1 MIRAQLK
8 RGWQPMLAIFV
19 FLFIWEFCVRFFQI
33 EEWLLPSPTAIL
45 EESGKV
51 WPQFV
56 PHLQS
61 TVFLAVCGLLIGAM
75 VGLLVA
81 MILHL
86 FKPIRDTFYPFL
98 ILSQNIPIIV
108 LAPLLVIWFGFGSL
122 PKFIVITI
130 ACFFPIAVS
139 ALSGLQQTNRE
150 MYHYLSM
157 MGATKRQLFL
167 KLELPHAIPS
177 IMAGMKIAATYSVMA
192 AVISE
197 WLGAQ
202 EGIGVFMTLAVS
214 SYKTSRVF
222 VAIIVTMALSLLF
235 FGVITL
241 LEKYLI
247 RWKQK
252 GDRS

>member
-1 MIRAQLK
+1 MIHAQLK
-8 RGWQPMLAIFV
+8 RGWQPMLAIFI
-19 FLFIWEFCVRFFQI
+19 FLFIWEISVRLFAI
-33 EEWLLPSPTAIL
+33 EEWLLPSPTVIL
-45 EESGKV
+45 EEFGKV
-51 WPQFV
+51 WPQFI

-61 TVFLAVCGLLIGAM
+61 TVFLAICGFLIGAS
-75 VGLLVA
+75 VGLVVA
-81 MILHL
+81 TVLHL

-139 ALSGLQQTNRE
+139 ALSGLQQTNRDLYNY
-150 MYHYLSM
+150 MSM
-157 MGATKRQLFL
+157 MGATKKQLFI
-167 KLELPHAIPS
+167 KLELPHAIRS

-202 EGIGVFMTLAVS
+202 KGIGVFMTLAVS

-222 VAIIVTMALSLLF
+222 VAIIVTMLLSLLF
-235 FGVITL
+235 FAVIAL
-241 LEKYLI
+241 IEKYLV

-252 GDRS
+252 GEPS